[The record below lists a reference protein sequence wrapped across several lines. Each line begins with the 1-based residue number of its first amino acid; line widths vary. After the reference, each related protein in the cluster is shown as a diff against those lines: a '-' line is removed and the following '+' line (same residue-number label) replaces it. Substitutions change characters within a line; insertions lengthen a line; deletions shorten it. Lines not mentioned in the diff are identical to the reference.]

1 VGDVL
6 LEVSELTVQYGLQK
20 AADAV
25 SIHVLPG
32 EAVFLVG
39 PNGAGKTTLLRT
51 ISGLEKP
58 VSGSIRLG
66 GQEITQLRPWDI
78 VRIGIA
84 HVPQNRRCFGPLSV
98 EDNLI
103 LGGYTQSKEL
113 SAGRLERVY
122 EIFPDLRV
130 KRRQKAA
137 ELSGG
142 QQQMVAIGRALML
155 GAGLIMLDEPS
166 LGLAPILVEN
176 LTGVLQEIRDQLGTA
191 ILIVEQ
197 NVNLALSVGTRGY
210 VLQQGRVVDEGA
222 PDDVRSELL
231 SAYLGVDPTAQ

>member
-1 VGDVL
+1 VGDAL
-6 LEVSELTVQYGLQK
+6 LKVSELTVQYGLQK
-20 AADAV
+20 ATDAV

-58 VSGSIRLG
+58 VSGSIKLG
-66 GQEITQLRPWDI
+66 GQEITRLRPWEI

-98 EDNLI
+98 ENNLI
-103 LGGYTQSKEL
+103 LGGYTQSKER

-122 EIFPDLRV
+122 EIFPDLRA
-130 KRRQKAA
+130 KRRQKTA

-176 LTGVLQEIRDQLGTA
+176 LTVVLQEIRDQLGTA